1 MWKNQEHDIFKHY
14 SWFTVYVFFLFR
26 HWTIRTLMEAS
37 DVEQCWQCLSKDKAW
52 ITPRYSFLGW
62 LLFCYF
68 FILFVF
74 ECCNN
79 FKSVFFCF
87 KTSCW
92 LLILKDVDAFCKV
105 LWSCLP
111 WLWKIRVEIS
121 SKDVPFQGKSEFLLV
136 CCNVMFRDYGLM
148 IFCV

>member
-1 MWKNQEHDIFKHY
+1 MLSIMFY
-14 SWFTVYVFFLFR
+14 CICFLLFR

-37 DVEQCWQCLSKDKAW
+37 VVEQCWQWLSKDKAW
-52 ITPRYSFLGW
+52 ITHRSFFVSFFN
-62 LLFCYF
+62 LF
-68 FILFVF
+68 LNVATTS
-74 ECCNN
+74 
-79 FKSVFFCF
+79 KVSFCF

-111 WLWKIRVEIS
+111 WLWKIRVKIS

-136 CCNVMFRDYGLM
+136 LLQCHVQRLCSDHIL
-148 IFCV
+148 CVKQ

>member
-1 MWKNQEHDIFKHY
+1 MILSNIIHVVLYLFPFCSGTGLLGHWRRLQMWNNADNVWARIKLELHIDIH
-14 SWFTVYVFFLFR
+14 SWDDF
-26 HWTIRTLMEAS
+26 
-37 DVEQCWQCLSKDKAW
+37 
-52 ITPRYSFLGW
+52 
-62 LLFCYF
+62 FCYF
-68 FILFVF
+68 LFYLFLNVATTS
-74 ECCNN
+74 
-79 FKSVFFCF
+79 KVSFCF

>member
-1 MWKNQEHDIFKHY
+1 MWKNQEHDIVKHY
-14 SWFTVYVFFLFR
+14 SRCTVFVSFLFR
-26 HWTIRTLMEAS
+26 HWTIRTLTEAS

-52 ITPRYSFLGW
+52 ITHRYSFLGW

-68 FILFVF
+68 LFYLFLNVATTS
-74 ECCNN
+74 
-79 FKSVFFCF
+79 KVSFCF

-121 SKDVPFQGKSEFLLV
+121 SKDVPFQGKSEFLV